1 MTDPSC
7 CDATVTIVARTQRAA
22 TCPDCGGAYLPDPAT
37 AERAAWVPD
46 EPPAQVAY
54 APRQR
59 PPLAPDGRISVAHD
73 PAPARPSLVGP
84 HVAASD
90 CDACPLAEMR
100 HDQTGGAQVCVCGR
114 VYADEG
120 FTWPAPAAPPELA
133 PAVREL
139 AVAIEDLRTLR
150 RWAGEERDRT
160 RIPLARS
167 VNPIGRM
174 MGLAGGASVD
184 ATDAQV
190 QALARQVFG
199 PLGRVGIR
207 RREDF
212 IRALLLYCDETS
224 RPLDEVPVDAAVGR
238 ALAARL
244 AALPYDTARVLRVLG
259 RRCGPSTSWE
269 DAVAVVVDE
278 LLPVPAVSVFRPVG
292 RPRVDRASA
301 PPEVQREAR
310 AEAMLRDAVRAWE
323 HGR

>member
-1 MTDPSC
+1 MSDQPAIPLSP
-7 CDATVTIVARTQRAA
+7 DA
-22 TCPDCGGAYLPDPAT
+22 
-37 AERAAWVPD
+37 
-46 EPPAQVAY
+46 EPE
-54 APRQR
+54 
-59 PPLAPDGRISVAHD
+59 
-73 PAPARPSLVGP
+73 RPSLVGP

-90 CDACPLAEMR
+90 CDACPLAELR
-100 HDQTGGAQVCVCGR
+100 HDETGAAQVCVCGR

-120 FTWPAPAAPPELA
+120 FTWPPPAPSPELA

-139 AVAIEDLRTLR
+139 AVAVDDLRTLR
-150 RWAGEERDRT
+150 QWAGEERERT
-160 RIPLARS
+160 RIPVARN

-190 QALARQVFG
+190 QALARLVFD
-199 PLGRVGIR
+199 PSSKIGRRHRVV
-207 RREDF
+207 F
-212 IRALLLYCDETS
+212 IQELLRYCDETS

-244 AALPYDTARVLRVLG
+244 AALPYDAARVLRVLG

-278 LLPVPAVSVFRPVG
+278 LLPVPAVSVWRAPG
-292 RPRVDRASA
+292 RPRVDRTSA

-310 AEAMLRDAVRAWE
+310 AEAMLGEAVRAWC
-323 HGR
+323 GT

>member
-1 MTDPSC
+1 MSDQP
-7 CDATVTIVARTQRAA
+7 AVPL
-22 TCPDCGGAYLPDPAT
+22 CPD
-37 AERAAWVPD
+37 AAP
-46 EPPAQVAY
+46 E
-54 APRQR
+54 
-59 PPLAPDGRISVAHD
+59 
-73 PAPARPSLVGP
+73 RPSLVGP
-84 HVAASD
+84 YVAASD
-90 CDACPLAEMR
+90 CDACPVAELR
-100 HDQTGGAQVCVCGR
+100 HEDTGAPEVCVCGR

-120 FTWPAPAAPPELA
+120 FTWPPPAPSPELA

-139 AVAIEDLRTLR
+139 ATAIEDLRTLR
-150 RWAGEERDRT
+150 QWASEERERT
-160 RIPLARS
+160 RIPVRRD

-224 RPLDEVPVDAAVGR
+224 RPLDEAPVDAAAGR

-292 RPRVDRASA
+292 RPRVDRSSA
-301 PPEVQREAR
+301 PPEARAEAR
-310 AEAMLRDAVRAWE
+310 AEAMLGEAVRAWC
-323 HGR
+323 GT